1 MLHCDFSVTLQNH
14 FLAPT
19 ATLEWTQA
27 PDLPNGRRHPQAV
40 VHNNKAYVGGGY
52 SGTDELDHQVYVY
65 DLGTDTWDTLPSSP
79 TRWFAMTIFNDKL
92 VLVGGKEKDE
102 ATCTNKVASFDE
114 EEQVWVQDRITPMP
128 TARMGSSAVV
138 HASYLIVAGGWDD
151 TRFRLS
157 TVEVCD
163 REKNCWYMGAPL
175 PQTAAEMKQALGN
188 NGTWFLLGGANQ
200 GKSVFYTSL
209 QTLVEKAMQPSVDS
223 ATAQDPTDPVWRSL
237 PDTPYHFSSAAI
249 FGSCLLALGG
259 KRSHIEVFTS
269 AVYVY
274 IPHTHSWLQ
283 IADMPLRQCRACA
296 VTLPSGELLVIGGK
310 AKDSSSQRVVHKCAP
325 KL

>member
-1 MLHCDFSVTLQNH
+1 MTLQNH

-27 PDLPNGRRHPQAV
+27 PDLPDGCRHPQAV

-52 SGTDELDHQVYVY
+52 SETNELDHQVYVY
-65 DLGTDTWDTLPSSP
+65 DLGTNAWDTLPSSP
-79 TRWFAMTIFNDKL
+79 TRWFALTIFDDKL
-92 VLVGGKEKDE
+92 VLVGGREKDE
-102 ATCTNKVASFDE
+102 AKCTNKVASFDE
-114 EEQVWVQDRITPMP
+114 EDQEWVQDHITPMS
-128 TARMGSSAVV
+128 TARMGSSAVA

-157 TVEVCD
+157 TVEIYD

-175 PQTAAEMKQALGN
+175 PRTAAEMKQALGN
-188 NGTWFLLGGANQ
+188 NCTWFLLGGANQ

-209 QTLVEKAMQPSVDS
+209 QTLVEQAMQPLGSVNS
-223 ATAQDPTDPVWRSL
+223 ATAQDPANPVWRSL

-249 FGSCLLALGG
+249 FGSSLLALGG
-259 KRSHIEVFTS
+259 KCSHIEVYTS

-274 IPHTHSWLQ
+274 ITHTHSWLQ
-283 IADMPLRQCRACA
+283 IADLPLRQSRACA
-296 VTLPSGELLVIGGK
+296 VTLPSGELLLIGGA
-310 AKDSSSQRVVHKCAP
+310 AKDSSSLRVVHKCAS